1 MDGMKGRNQNGWLVE
16 GFETMDADTLMNK
29 PFEKKQ
35 FLIEGL
41 LPQGVSILCGAS
53 KSGKSW
59 MMLDM
64 ALKIAAGQPMW
75 DRETLKCD
83 VLYLSL
89 EDTYARLQDR
99 LMKLTDEAPDN
110 LRFGTMSSTL
120 SEGLEKDI
128 SDYIYSY
135 PKTKLI
141 IIDTLQMIRSAADR
155 SGSMYANDYAEIEVF
170 KKIFAEKG
178 VSTMVVH
185 HLRKKK
191 DGDDPIN
198 EVLGSTGIVGAVDSV
213 YVLRK
218 PKRQYN
224 SSNLIVAGRDVQ
236 YQELALEFEDYRWV
250 LIERPDQRELRV
262 EETPPFLFSIRD
274 YVIDKKEW
282 SGTVTDLLAEVGEK
296 ETVPAAASKAIVK
309 YYYEIFFPAGIDYHA
324 KRTNKTRLLTLKIR
338 DESDR
343 SDASDRSD
351 GKNDI

>member
-1 MDGMKGRNQNGWLVE
+1 MKGRNPNGWLVE

-29 PFEKKQ
+29 PFEKRK

-41 LPQGVSILCGAS
+41 LPQGISILCGAA

-59 MMLDM
+59 LMLDM
-64 ALKIAAGQPMW
+64 ALKIASGQPMW
-75 DRETLKCD
+75 DRETLKSD
-83 VLYLSL
+83 VLYLCL
-89 EDTYARLQDR
+89 EDTYERIQDR
-99 LMKLTDEAPDN
+99 LMKMTDEAPDN

-135 PKTKLI
+135 PKTRLI
-141 IIDTLQMIRSAADR
+141 IIDTLQMVRSVADS
-155 SGSMYANDYAEIEVF
+155 SGSMYANDYAEIEIF

-185 HLRKKK
+185 HLRQKK
-191 DGDDPIN
+191 DGDDPVN

-218 PKRQYN
+218 PKRKFN
-224 SSNLIVAGRDVQ
+224 TTNLIVTGRDVQ
-236 YQELALEFEDYRWV
+236 YQELSLEFEDYHWV
-250 LIERPDQRELRV
+250 LFERPDEHELRV
-262 EETPPFLFSIRD
+262 EETPPFLSKIRD
-274 YVIDKKEW
+274 YVADKGEW
-282 SGTVTDLLAEVGEK
+282 SGTVSELLAAIGEDR
-296 ETVPAAASKAIVK
+296 TPPAAASKAIVK
-309 YYYEIFFPAGIDYHA
+309 YYYEVIYPAGIDYRN
-324 KRTNKTRLLTLKIR
+324 KRTNKARLLTLKLR
-338 DESDR
+338 DQ